1 MQYRFLSTVG
11 NWFIPLFLLAVFL
24 HGTYKRVPLFDTFVE
39 GAREGFFL
47 AIKLLPYVVGIY
59 VAVEI
64 FRGSGSMEF
73 LFAPIQSLLEF
84 LGLPGDILPLMVVR
98 LMSGAAA
105 LGLTSDLLDKF
116 GPDSFAG
123 RLASTLD
130 GCTDT
135 VLYIM
140 ALYFASVGIKD
151 PRYSLPVGIAAALS
165 GFVAS
170 VIICKMVFS

>member
-1 MQYRFLSTVG
+1 
-11 NWFIPLFLLAVFL
+11 
-24 HGTYKRVPLFDTFVE
+24 
-39 GAREGFFL
+39 
-47 AIKLLPYVVGIY
+47 
-59 VAVEI
+59 
-64 FRGSGSMEF
+64 
-73 LFAPIQSLLEF
+73 
-84 LGLPGDILPLMVVR
+84 MVVR